1 MYDTF
6 YPVTAWSGGR
16 DAEGV
21 PWETLGIRALP
32 WAPPMFQIPLLLY
45 HPGKVGS
52 IFFFGF
58 GGGGIFRYFFVLFV
72 RDVTGLPWDLNT
84 SVAFSHVSD
93 AINGYHPRKVDT
105 ILLNLCLMQK
115 IREKYLWIHIYQH
128 FQRSLWTA
136 ECKGANTFHW
146 VTTGCLRKKCVFR
159 NLHLITGQCV

>member
-52 IFFFGF
+52 IL
-58 GGGGIFRYFFVLFV
+58 GGIFEAIFFTFCPGCHGPPLGLKHFCGLLPCFRCYQLLPSKKSWHYPFEFV
-72 RDVTGLPWDLNT
+72 IH
-84 SVAFSHVSD
+84 A
-93 AINGYHPRKVDT
+93 
-105 ILLNLCLMQK
+105 K
-115 IREKYLWIHIYQH
+115 IRGKYAGIHIYQH

-146 VTTGCLRKKCVFR
+146 VTTSSWNQGAVKT
-159 NLHLITGQCV
+159 NGGQFS